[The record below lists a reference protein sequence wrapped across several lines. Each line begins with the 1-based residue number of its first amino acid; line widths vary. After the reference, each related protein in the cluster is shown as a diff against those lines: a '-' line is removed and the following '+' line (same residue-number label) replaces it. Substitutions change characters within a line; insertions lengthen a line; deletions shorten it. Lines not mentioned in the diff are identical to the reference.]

1 MALDG
6 HKIIT
11 IDKIS
16 SVAYLRSVFA
26 AWRAGNIVM
35 PVEQGQDC
43 PDIGWPIAQHISVE
57 SGGGWFDE
65 QLDPDN
71 SEQPAQ
77 ISFTSGTTGTPKAV
91 LLSRRALSDV
101 TTRLTEVME
110 MDETI
115 REYIAVPVT
124 FSFGLGRARAIA
136 AVGGYAYL
144 PETGF
149 RPDEFAA
156 MLAAGEVNALSAVPT
171 MLRLLIQQQELF
183 VESGDKLHWLEI
195 GSQYMSGEE
204 KAAVRMLFPNAKIV
218 QHYGLT
224 EASRTT
230 FLKIDGAPDKTL
242 ESVGSPTGSVHVE
255 INEEERIRIGGA
267 HVADGLLVDGKLIP
281 LTDDDGFLTTNDL
294 GRVEN
299 GLLHYDGRVDDVL
312 NVSGIKVP
320 AELFEQRLNEIS
332 DISVGKIGVAGRA
345 DKLRGWSVMIAYLP
359 DIDPDSLQANA
370 RKISAEFGLS
380 PADILLVQVPEIPKT
395 GTGKIQRKTIT
406 ERYSESAVYEGMRST
421 SLADDFEKM
430 SPTEQ
435 KIANIW
441 REALGVENVKRDDNF
456 FDIGG
461 DSLSAINLM
470 LRAEQAGLSKD
481 MMGHIFDGH
490 SVGEIARLMD
500 HSAEDAPDTET
511 GVASNPKRGALA
523 EISDALNSARG
534 ILVLLV
540 IAAHWMPFFF
550 DRMGA
555 WKDTAYLWT
564 HIPFRLGT
572 PGFAMVFG
580 MGLGLLY
587 MTVLEKSPNRMQTK
601 LRSNTIILAIGVG
614 LNALVVGLKMALTD
628 GFDPIWPERLLYTV
642 LFFYLLMVPTSGILL
657 RVVRS
662 TSQMILGALAVA
674 IAALVVSAFFQFY
687 LAETQAT
694 GVLSLGRLMLIA
706 QYSYPLMLSE
716 VAIGLAIGLWL
727 RTNQNRP
734 DLVSKSAVYGAIL
747 LVGGA
752 ALVPLAGRDWFSEAG
767 QPLSFPAFAGAV
779 LLLFAVCKTASSANF
794 APIVIRL
801 LVITG
806 ILAFPAFVGHGL
818 VIHVKNILVALG
830 LAELIS
836 MGIAVGMFFAAALF
850 AYLKLYR
857 IYYGHLSNA
866 KTSPRFTQPV

>member
-11 IDKIS
+11 IDKVS

-26 AWRAGNIVM
+26 AWRDGNIIM
-35 PVEQGQDC
+35 PVDPGQDC
-43 PDIGWPIAQHISVE
+43 PDIGWSIARHISIE
-57 SGGGWFDE
+57 SRGGWFDE

-71 SEQPAQ
+71 SALPAQ
-77 ISFTSGTTGTPKAV
+77 ISFTSGTTGIPKAV

-110 MDETI
+110 MDESI

-136 AVGGYAYL
+136 AVGGCAYL

-183 VESGDKLHWLEI
+183 SESGQKLHWLEI

-204 KAAVRMLFPNAKIV
+204 KAAVRALFPNAKIV

-230 FLKIDGAPDKTL
+230 FLKIDGAPEATL

-255 INEEERIRIGGA
+255 INDEEQIRIGGA
-267 HVADGLLVDGKLIP
+267 HVADGLLIDGKLIP
-281 LTDDDGFLTTNDL
+281 LTDEDGFLTTKDL
-294 GRVEN
+294 GRIEN
-299 GLLHYDGRVDDVL
+299 DLLYYDGRVDDVL

-320 AELFEQRLNEIS
+320 AELFEQRLNQIS
-332 DISVGKIGVAGRA
+332 DISVGQIGVAGRA

-359 DIDPDSLQANA
+359 DIDPDSLLTHA
-370 RKISAEFGLS
+370 RKIAAEFGLS
-380 PADILLVQVPEIPKT
+380 PTDILLVEVPEIPKT
-395 GTGKIQRKTIT
+395 ATGKIKRKSIT
-406 ERYSESAVYEGMRST
+406 ERYSESAVYEGVRST
-421 SLADDFEKM
+421 SLADGFEKM
-430 SPTEQ
+430 TPTEQ

-490 SVGEIARLMD
+490 SVSEIARLMD
-500 HSAEDAPDTET
+500 HSAENDPEAGASDT
-511 GVASNPKRGALA
+511 SKSKRGALA

-540 IAAHWMPFFF
+540 IAAHWIPFFF

-564 HIPFRLGT
+564 QIPFRLGT

-587 MTVLEKSPNRMQTK
+587 MTVLEKSPGRMRVK

-628 GFDPIWPERLLYTV
+628 GFDPIWPERLFYTV

-674 IAALVVSAFFQFY
+674 IAALVVSALLQFY
-687 LAETQAT
+687 LADIQVT
-694 GVLSLGRLMLIA
+694 GALSLGRLMLVA

-727 RTNQNRP
+727 RANQNRS
-734 DLVSKSAVYGAIL
+734 DLVAKSTLYGTIL
-747 LVGGA
+747 LIGGA
-752 ALVPLAGRDWFSEAG
+752 ALVPLAGRDWLNEAG
-767 QPLSFPAFAGAV
+767 QPLSFPAFAGTV
-779 LLLFAVCKTASSANF
+779 LLLFAVCKIATSANF

-818 VIHVKNILVALG
+818 VIHVKNIFVALG
-830 LAELIS
+830 VAELIG
-836 MGIAVGMFFAAALF
+836 MAIAVAMFFAAAMF

-866 KTSPRFTQPV
+866 KSAPSSAQPV